1 MRRCVFCRPC
11 ESRDPYA
18 VSRVLEDAVRRLSRN
33 NESLWIWVPAFAG
46 TTLSRCLTIESENLG
61 ERNRKAVIDGLPL
74 PVPHQRPAHQCAVGP
89 LAPAHRRVEPQ
100 PGETFDVGGAGTPR

>member
-1 MRRCVFCRPC
+1 MGERTQPTWAQFALQEYSCTSLRAKRSNPA
-11 ESRDPYA
+11 RQ
-18 VSRVLEDAVRRLSRN
+18 RN
-33 NESLWIWVPAFAG
+33 WIASSL
-46 TTLSRCLTIESENLG
+46 TLLAMTRCLTIESGNLG